1 MNDSRLGGW
10 DQNRWKHIVL
20 PMLYG
25 NRYYYNVQ
33 RTWNGYYFLYF
44 RKKIGKFFV
53 LAKKKKNIPH
63 VTSYSCKSDAEKI
76 GQVFSVHHF
85 DLIVYDLRGNLE
97 IKSML
102 SLEQMLQFAAS
113 HNCGKILLLSSAN
126 VFNMNQKEATEQT
139 TVQPGH
145 EEGRY
150 LMRLEALS
158 LSWKKQG
165 LPITILRFPDMYGL

>member
-1 MNDSRLGGW
+1 METYRITNAIRKSVLLQCAAYMERVLLPIFQKED
-10 DQNRWKHIVL
+10 WKI
-20 PMLYG
+20 
-25 NRYYYNVQ
+25 
-33 RTWNGYYFLYF
+33 F
-44 RKKIGKFFV
+44 RFGQE
-53 LAKKKKNIPH
+53 KKNIPH

>member
-85 DLIVYDLRGNLE
+85 DLIVYDLQGNLE

-126 VFNMNQKEATEQT
+126 VFNQ
-139 TVQPGH
+139 
-145 EEGRY
+145 
-150 LMRLEALS
+150 S
-158 LSWKKQG
+158 
-165 LPITILRFPDMYGL
+165 

>member
-1 MNDSRLGGW
+1 METYRITNAIRKS
-10 DQNRWKHIVL
+10 VL
-20 PMLYG
+20 LQCAAYMERVLLPIF
-25 NRYYYNVQ
+25 Q
-33 RTWNGYYFLYF
+33 KEDWEIF
-44 RKKIGKFFV
+44 RFGQE
-53 LAKKKKNIPH
+53 KKNIPH

-76 GQVFSVHHF
+76 GLVFSVHHF

>member
-1 MNDSRLGGW
+1 
-10 DQNRWKHIVL
+10 
-20 PMLYG
+20 
-25 NRYYYNVQ
+25 
-33 RTWNGYYFLYF
+33 
-44 RKKIGKFFV
+44 
-53 LAKKKKNIPH
+53 
-63 VTSYSCKSDAEKI
+63 
-76 GQVFSVHHF
+76 
-85 DLIVYDLRGNLE
+85 
-97 IKSML
+97 
-102 SLEQMLQFAAS
+102 MLQFAAS

-165 LPITILRFPDMYGL
+165 LPITILRFPDMDGL